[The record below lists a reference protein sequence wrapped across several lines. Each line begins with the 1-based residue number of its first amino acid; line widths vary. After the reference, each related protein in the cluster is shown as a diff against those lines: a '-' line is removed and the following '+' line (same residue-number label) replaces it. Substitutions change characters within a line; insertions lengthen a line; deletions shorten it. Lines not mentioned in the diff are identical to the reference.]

1 MNRIRKIIIF
11 LSFILFGTVLS
22 GTDRKN
28 ILVIIEINDSSG
40 KINKQFLTTA
50 NDLIRK
56 DLAASG
62 NFIIMD
68 KSQQAVEFKEFL
80 KKESGITNKN
90 CVEKSCQ
97 IIFARSLS
105 ADTIF
110 RPTISFN
117 GKNFEITSEI
127 IDIAKETSLSETTV
141 EFNGTLN
148 KLKMAVKETL
158 EKTLSNY
165 TKKPIMVVTRISD
178 NSGKMKQKQLDI
190 TYDNIRK
197 NFIHTGKFIVVDN
210 ERYLSTLNEMLKKDR
225 SLGKCKDKNC
235 QIIIAKSLSADKLL
249 FPSII
254 YNNKNFSV
262 SMEVVDLKED
272 TVDAETSL
280 DFNGKSNQL
289 ESVFDELLEEIKD
302 ELEIAEEDAQ
312 EDLNEDVTPLPVSK
326 QKDFISNRPYFWI
339 GTGVAAGGL
348 AITIIAIGL
357 DAGAAKKFN
366 DFKNKSGDPELRKD
380 GIAMSKT
387 GFAFYAIGGTAIITG
402 AVLALITKKKD
413 IPISVQFDSKK
424 IVVGYT
430 LNF

>member
-1 MNRIRKIIIF
+1 MNRVRKIIIF
-11 LSFILFGTVLS
+11 LSLILFGIVLS
-22 GTDRKN
+22 GADRKN
-28 ILVIIEINDSSG
+28 ILVIMETNDSSG
-40 KINKQFLTTA
+40 KINKQFLTVA

-56 DLAASG
+56 DMASSG

-68 KSQQAVEFKEFL
+68 KSQQATALKDFL

-110 RPTISFN
+110 IPTILFN
-117 GKNFEITSEI
+117 GKNFEITSEV
-127 IDIAKETSLSETTV
+127 IDTAKETSLSKTTV

-158 EKTLSNY
+158 EKTIGNY
-165 TKKPIMVVTRISD
+165 TKKPLLVVAIISD

-190 TYDNIRK
+190 ASDNVRS
-197 NFIHTGKFIVVDN
+197 NFVHSADFVLVDK
-210 ERYLSTLNEMLKKDR
+210 ERYISSLNDLLQKDKTLK
-225 SLGKCKDKNC
+225 KCKDKNC
-235 QIIIAKSLSADKLL
+235 QIILARSLSADKLL
-249 FPSII
+249 FPSITFE
-254 YNNKNFSV
+254 NKKFAV
-262 SMEVVDLKED
+262 SMEVVDLKKE
-272 TVDAETSL
+272 TVDAETSSE
-280 DFNGKSNQL
+280 FNGKSEQL
-289 ESVFDELLEEIKD
+289 KSTFDDLLEEIKD
-302 ELEIAEEDAQ
+302 ELEIAEEDAK
-312 EDLNEDVTPLPVSK
+312 EDLNEDAAPLPVNK

-357 DAGAAKKFN
+357 DAGAAKKFD

-380 GIAMSKT
+380 GITMSKT

-424 IVVGYT
+424 IMVGYT